1 MANLSLP
8 SFGYIFRRAGGV
20 CTRGI
25 KDRVLLS
32 APEPLLEVAEAVGW
46 LPLVP
51 ELLLLLVVETGPA
64 TVVPLFGP
72 PGPDGEEEE

>member
-25 KDRVLLS
+25 KDRVLS
-32 APEPLLEVAEAVGW
+32 APGPLLVVAEVG
-46 LPLVP
+46 LPP
-51 ELLLLLVVETGPA
+51 ELVLVETGPA

-72 PGPDGEEEE
+72 PDPDGEEEE